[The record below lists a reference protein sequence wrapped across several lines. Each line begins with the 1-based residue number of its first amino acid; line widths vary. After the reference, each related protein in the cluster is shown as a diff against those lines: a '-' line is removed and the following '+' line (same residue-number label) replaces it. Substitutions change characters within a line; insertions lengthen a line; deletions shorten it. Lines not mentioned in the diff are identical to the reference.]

1 MWELS
6 KQSLAWVPDSE
17 DPSCLG
23 VSLEMAGHIQ
33 QKRGATHN
41 VLGNLGT
48 ERKKLWQSS
57 EVLVF

>member
-6 KQSLAWVPDSE
+6 EQSLAWVLESE

-23 VSLEMAGHIQ
+23 VSVEVAGHIQ
-33 QKRGATHN
+33 QEGGTSHN

-48 ERKKLWQSS
+48 ERKKLWQ
-57 EVLVF
+57 